1 MNIKHL
7 HLHVKNRSESEQ
19 FYEAWLGLRIARR
32 GKVITFM
39 TDDSGFDLALM
50 DDPAPGSMPQW
61 FHFGTRVE
69 SSDAVSTLHQEMRQA
84 AVPIAKPLFQDET
97 MSSFRCVDPDG
108 YAIEVYWEAESAPLD

>member
-7 HLHVKNRSESEQ
+7 HLHVKDRSVSER

-32 GKVITFM
+32 GKAITFM

-50 DDPAPGSMPQW
+50 DDFAPGSMPQW

-69 SSDAVSTLHQEMRQA
+69 SSDAVSTLHQKMREA

-97 MSSFRCVDPDG
+97 LSSFRCVDPDG